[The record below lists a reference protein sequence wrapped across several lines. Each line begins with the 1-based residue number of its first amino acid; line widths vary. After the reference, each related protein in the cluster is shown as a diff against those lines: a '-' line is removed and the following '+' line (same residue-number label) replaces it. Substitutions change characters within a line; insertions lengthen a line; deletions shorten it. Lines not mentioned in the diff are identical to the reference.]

1 MAGPHL
7 AEWQGTCSAL
17 SLSYELRTSSWRPVT
32 RNPTSL
38 FHPAKLG
45 VCGFWPL
52 VAPNT
57 AASKAWPGPGP
68 GGLAARA
75 RSSRRPGTSLTP
87 ASRLHVVDH
96 DDGAARAR
104 PPGLTRRRR
113 A

>member
-38 FHPAKLG
+38 FQPAKLG

-57 AASKAWPGPGP
+57 AASS
-68 GGLAARA
+68 GLARA
-75 RSSRRPGTSLTP
+75 RARWPGRAGKKQPTARHFINPRQSTP
-87 ASRLHVVDH
+87 CC
-96 DDGAARAR
+96 
-104 PPGLTRRRR
+104 
-113 A
+113 